1 MHRRLATIALVG
13 AALFGLTACTGGGST
28 DASSRSQVDAGADRG
43 PDTQSVAEACAAV
56 QGTIEDAAAQF
67 DNVAVDD
74 PAAAVEAFRSAAA
87 AIGDAAGTV
96 GNAEVAA
103 VLPDV
108 EQAFSA
114 VADAMK
120 AVSQG
125 DLGKMAELENISTDI
140 QESLTAFQ
148 ELCAP

>member
-1 MHRRLATIALVG
+1 MHRRLATIALIG
-13 AALFGLTACTGGGST
+13 AALFGLTACTDGGAPEGSSPT
-28 DASSRSQVDAGADRG
+28 AGTDRG

-56 QGTIEDAAAQF
+56 QGTIEDAASQF
-67 DNVAVDD
+67 DEVSAED
-74 PAAAVEAFRSAAA
+74 PAAAVEAFQAAA
-87 AIGDAAGTV
+87 SAIGDAAGTV

-114 VADAMK
+114 IAEAME
-120 AVSQG
+120 ALSQG
-125 DLGKMAELENISTDI
+125 DIGKMAELENIGTDI